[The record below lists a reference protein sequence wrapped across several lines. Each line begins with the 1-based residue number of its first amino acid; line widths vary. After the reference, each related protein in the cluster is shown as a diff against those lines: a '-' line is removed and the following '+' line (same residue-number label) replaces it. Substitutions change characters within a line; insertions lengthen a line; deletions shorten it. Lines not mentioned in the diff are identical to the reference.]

1 MRYAALWARGWSVV
15 VALGV
20 GLALVTWGA
29 GTVVGVLLTG
39 TVCGA
44 VLVALSG
51 PSATVRNPHGVFR
64 WMWVVTRAL
73 LVGAAVLALCAYAS
87 VVPYLVVPLV
97 LLAAVTSPWVLDRL
111 RTLGRGEPEPAPTP
125 VDDLPAVSRLAT
137 SYVECDPASARAL
150 TDEEL
155 CRQWRR
161 SYVLLRYAVTDE
173 EALQVVAMRQAY
185 LDELE
190 ARRPD
195 ALQAWLASGARA
207 AGGPD
212 RYLRVDPLPGQ
223 SDAA

>member
-1 MRYAALWARGWSVV
+1 MGYAALWARSWTVV

-29 GTVVGVLLTG
+29 GTVIGVLLTG
-39 TVCGA
+39 TACGG
-44 VLVALSG
+44 VLFALSG
-51 PSATVRNPHGVFR
+51 SSATVRNPAGVFR
-64 WMWVVTRAL
+64 WMRVVTRAL

-87 VVPYLVVPLV
+87 VVPYLVVPLA
-97 LLAAVTSPWVLDRL
+97 LLAVATSPWVLDRL
-111 RTLGRGEPEPAPTP
+111 RTLGRGEPAPARTP
-125 VDDLPAVSRLAT
+125 PDDLPPVSRLT
-137 SYVECDPASARAL
+137 TPYVECDPASARTM
-150 TDEEL
+150 TDQEL

-173 EALQVVAMRQAY
+173 EALQVVALRQAY

-195 ALQAWLASGARA
+195 AVRAWLASGARA